1 MKSKPIRIFMTGG
14 TGFLGKEVLALLQMN
29 PDVEVHVLSRNP
41 PALMNYHSSWKG
53 NLTLFNAGLNL
64 TELKK
69 IKFDVVLH
77 LASLYD
83 LNASYQEV
91 IVNNV
96 FGTNMALK
104 LAQELEVPLFVNAS
118 SIAAVSNCLG
128 TVSAYDLNLKEHFPD
143 AYSEGKALTEAQI
156 LNWSSANFSKINLRL
171 GILVGHSKT
180 GKIDRVDGPYE
191 AVKGFRKLK
200 TFLGKWSGVYFLPGN
215 EKVRLPFVPVD
226 IAAQGVLDILFKSL
240 LSLQDGHS
248 NYQSY
253 HSYHLAPRQGVE
265 IRKFYTSVM
274 SHLGISN
281 FDFKLVKDLPTEM
294 TASLAHSLLEFPKE
308 QLRYA
313 LDLPSFN
320 TEDTEKMLGL
330 NWCPEF
336 SEYEQSFWRGYE
348 KFISDR

>member
-14 TGFLGKEVLALLQMN
+14 TGFLGKEIISLLHMN
-29 PDVEVHVLSRNP
+29 PNVEVHVLSRSP
-41 PALMNYHSSWKG
+41 PALINYHTAWKG

-64 TELKK
+64 KELKK
-69 IKFDVVLH
+69 IKFDAVLH

-83 LNASYQEV
+83 LNASYQDV

-104 LAQELEVPLFVNAS
+104 LTQELEVPLFINTS
-118 SIAAVSNCLG
+118 SIAAVSNCHG
-128 TVSAYDLNLKEHFPD
+128 IVSPYDLNLKVHFPD

-156 LNWSSANFSKINLRL
+156 QNWSSATFSKINLRL

-180 GKIDRVDGPYE
+180 GRIQRVDGPYE
-191 AVKGFRKLK
+191 AIKGFQKLK

-215 EKVRLPFVPVD
+215 ENVRLPFVPID
-226 IAAQGVLDILFKSL
+226 KAAQGVLDILFKSL
-240 LSLQDGHS
+240 LGLQDQQS
-248 NYQSY
+248 LYQSY
-253 HSYHLAPRQGVE
+253 HLVPRQGVE
-265 IRKFYTSVM
+265 IRKFYLSVM

-281 FDFKLVKDLPTEM
+281 FDFKLVKDLPTEI

-320 TEDTEKMLGL
+320 TEDTEKMLGV

-336 SEYEQSFWRGYE
+336 SEYEQSFWSGYE